1 MKISIF
7 TSMTDPEKRMDPWEE
22 ALNCYESFADEVVI
36 VGDEWEQEFKW
47 GDVNKILQRGF
58 NESTGD
64 WVIWMDIDNFFHE
77 KDFDYI
83 KNFLS
88 ENSDKPA
95 VAFPKYQI
103 FTPDRFHIKSVIC
116 RALNKKNFNNI
127 LLNGGGDMCLP
138 TLNNNLIDPNTSPVS
153 KAAIWNYDTV
163 FKTKKIIADD
173 RAKFARGWF
182 REFGNYGDR
191 GGGTPEEAYAAWFE
205 MVSNRY
211 KDHKHPLKLNDHP
224 KFIKNKLETLKI
236 SQFGYEGFGLKQDNF
251 MLRMRR
257 LFS

>member
-1 MKISIF
+1 
-7 TSMTDPEKRMDPWEE
+7 MTDPEKRMDPWEE
-22 ALNCYESFADEVVI
+22 ALDCYESFADEVII
-36 VGDEWEQEFKW
+36 VGDEWKQEFKW

-77 KDFDYI
+77 KDFEYI

-88 ENSDKPA
+88 KNCDKPA

-138 TLNNNLIDPNTSPVS
+138 TLNNILIDPNTSPVS

-163 FKTKKIIADD
+163 FKTKK
-173 RAKFARGWF
+173 
-182 REFGNYGDR
+182 
-191 GGGTPEEAYAAWFE
+191 
-205 MVSNRY
+205 
-211 KDHKHPLKLNDHP
+211 
-224 KFIKNKLETLKI
+224 
-236 SQFGYEGFGLKQDNF
+236 
-251 MLRMRR
+251 
-257 LFS
+257 